1 MNSRR
6 EPTFGP
12 PPTET
17 PDPDAIR
24 ADFRPRRPPPPRRRP
39 VWPWLLGLGL
49 LLGVGGGVYLFRD
62 TLAERLLPTTRH
74 AQLMREAEV
83 ALAEGR
89 LSAADGRGARELY
102 TAVLAL
108 NPDHAQAREGLRQV
122 AQAAL
127 AQARARLDGGDRE
140 GAREML
146 ALARTLAVPAA
157 ELAPVENDLRRI
169 ESEESELG
177 RLLAAADSAR
187 RAGRLDGGADSAV
200 ALYRQALAAAPASAI
215 ARAGLQA
222 VLTDL
227 LREAGSRLDDG
238 DPAGALAQ
246 LQRVESI
253 DPGHLDL
260 PPLKARLSE
269 HRLEQTSDADSRLAA
284 ADAARRD
291 GRLEEARDT
300 YRAILA
306 ATPDEQRARQGL
318 EQIAAAL
325 AQQALRAATDFDFET
340 AEARLIQARELAP
353 GHPAIRDAEA
363 RLLQARA
370 RAAQVEEAPL
380 SSSPHVERMLEAAE
394 RAVAARRFVDPPG
407 ESAWDILRNA
417 RSQAPNDDRV
427 YAAME
432 ALVPAA
438 RRCVES
444 DMAAN
449 RLSQAGVCLEAIEAM
464 DPHEGGLP
472 ELRRRLAARWVGLAE
487 ERLGAGELGESERAL
502 RRAQGIDPNH
512 PGLAALAARIE
523 QARAA
528 RPR

>member
-1 MNSRR
+1 MSSRR

-12 PPTET
+12 PPSAA

-24 ADFRPRRPPPPRRRP
+24 ADFRPRRLPPPPPRP
-39 VWPWLLGLGL
+39 LWPWLLGLGL
-49 LLGVGGGVYLFRD
+49 LVGVGGGVYLFRES
-62 TLAERLLPTTRH
+62 LADRLLPGTRH
-74 AQLMREAEV
+74 AQLMQEAAT

-157 ELAPVENDLRRI
+157 ELAPVENELRRL

-177 RLLAAADSAR
+177 RLLAAADGAR

-200 ALYRQALAAAPASAI
+200 ALYRQALAAAPDSAI

-222 VLTDL
+222 VLADL
-227 LREAGSRLDDG
+227 LREAGERLDAG
-238 DPAGALAQ
+238 DQDGALA
-246 LQRVESI
+246 LVQRVEAI
-253 DPGHLDL
+253 DAAHLDL
-260 PPLKARLSE
+260 PPIKARLSE
-269 HRLEQTSDADSRLAA
+269 FQAEQGQHRSEALAA
-284 ADAARRD
+284 ADTARRE
-291 GRLEEARDT
+291 GRLSEAREA

-306 ATPDEQRARQGL
+306 AQPEESRARQGL

-325 AQQALRAATDFDFET
+325 AQQAVRAAADFDFET
-340 AEARLIQARELAP
+340 AEARLVEAREIAP

-370 RAAQVEEAPL
+370 RASTVEEAPL
-380 SSSPHVERMLEAAE
+380 TSSLQVLRLLEEAE
-394 RAVAARRFVDPPG
+394 RAASARRFVDPPG

-417 RSQAPNDDRV
+417 RAQAPNDERV

-432 ALVPAA
+432 ALVPRA
-438 RRCVES
+438 RRCVED

-449 RLSQAGVCLEAIEAM
+449 RLSQAGGCLDAIVAM
-464 DPHEGGLP
+464 DPNEPTLP
-472 ELRRRLAARWVGLAE
+472 ELRRRLAARWIGRAE
-487 ERLGAGELGESERAL
+487 ERLGAGELDEAERAY
-502 RRAQGIDPNH
+502 RAAQGVDPNH
-512 PGLAALAARIE
+512 PGLPALAARIE
-523 QARAA
+523 QARLA